1 MNGYIILGI
10 IALLFLAMYA
20 YAYGSVYL
28 DTRKQ
33 KRTKDE
39 IEQRQEAMRRLK
51 MRKQRQREEKL
62 QSMYSRSQEIKERI
76 KELER
81 ERALMAQKFKNNV
94 KVELMKN
101 NLQDPPQQQAG

>member
-1 MNGYIILGI
+1 MNGYITLGI

-28 DTRKQ
+28 DLRAK
-33 KRTKDE
+33 KRTENELK
-39 IEQRQEAMRRLK
+39 QRKEALQRLK
-51 MRKQRQREEKL
+51 MRKQRQRDEKL
-62 QSMYSRSQEIKERI
+62 LKIQRRSKEIKERL

-81 ERALMAQKFKNNV
+81 DRVLMAQKFKHNV

-101 NLQDPPQQQAG
+101 NLQEPPQQQAG